1 MKSFSRGIIAL
12 IIVSAILLLSDL
24 QNRNARKNA
33 SSSRDESKSEATV
46 GKKYTLGLCYFG
58 PEASHDDLLAGL
70 WQRLKELG
78 YVRDSNLIVKAMHSN
93 GEISNIA
100 PILLNLDNQTMDLIL
115 VTSTPCV
122 TAAAATVKKHPVAF
136 TYCYDPIAAGAG
148 VSRENH
154 VPNMTGIG
162 SFPPVEKTI
171 EFILQTIPKTKK
183 IGTIYNS
190 SEANSRKVVEVMRA
204 MAKKSG
210 FTLVEMPVVNSSEVF
225 QATQV
230 IASKGIDALYIS
242 GDNTAIQAF
251 DAIAGICNKQSI
263 PLVVNDLPLVQKGA
277 FAAIGI
283 GWKSVGYYT
292 GDLIGRLLNGASPT
306 AIPIENYA
314 NEDIA
319 IDDAKAKSLGLTIPQ
334 KYRTPSASQ
343 QEKTL
348 TTETPQLKKKKYKLA
363 MVHYV
368 DSPNSESCEKG
379 IRKVLADKKLREGVD
394 YTLKVYNAQGD
405 ITTLNSIAGSIGNE
419 KCDLVFA
426 LSTPSIQLL
435 SKKLPGT
442 KMVFTN
448 VGDPMAAGLGT
459 SYVKHLPNICGVSTM
474 SDFIGMIKLVRYLH
488 PGIKRVGTIFAP
500 SEINSVSYK
509 DRLAEAAK
517 KQGIVLVSAPA
528 SSSNEVLDA
537 ANSLVAQKIGAFC
550 QISDNLTGSCSSA
563 ILKVAHNSKIPYY
576 GFVTN
581 QIGQGAVAVCARDYF
596 QAGYEAGEMGIE
608 VLSGKSPATI
618 PYSNV
623 KKTDYLINPDIAKMF
638 NIPVS
643 DHLFKA
649 FPQLQ
654 KKKP

>member
-24 QNRNARKNA
+24 QNRNSKKDTLLQLDTA
-33 SSSRDESKSEATV
+33 KSEATV

-58 PEASHDDLLAGL
+58 SEASHDDLLSGL

-78 YVRDSNLIVKAMHSN
+78 FVRDSNLIVKASHAN
-93 GEISNIA
+93 GEIGNIA
-100 PILLNLDNQTMDLIL
+100 PILLNMDNQAMDLVL

-122 TAAAATVKKHPVAF
+122 TAAVASIKNHPVAF

-148 VSRENH
+148 TSRENH
-154 VPNMTGIG
+154 APNITGIG

-171 EFILQTIPKTKK
+171 QFILETLPKTKK
-183 IGTIYNS
+183 IGTIYNT
-190 SEANSRKVVEVMRA
+190 SEANSRKVVSVMRDI
-204 MAKKSG
+204 AKKSG

-251 DAIAGICNKQSI
+251 DAIAGVCNKQSI
-263 PLVVNDLPLVQKGA
+263 PLIVNDLPLVKKGA

-283 GWKSVGYYT
+283 GWKSVGYYS
-292 GDLIGRLLNGASPT
+292 GDLIGKLLNGASP
-306 AIPIENYA
+306 AGIPIENYV
-314 NEDIA
+314 NEEVA
-319 IDDAKAKSLGLTIPQ
+319 INEAKVKSLGITIPQ
-334 KYRTPSASQ
+334 KY
-343 QEKTL
+343 L
-348 TTETPQLKKKKYKLA
+348 TTNPPQTQTKSPTDTLQHKKKKYKLGL
-363 MVHYV
+363 VHYV

-379 IRKVLADKKLREGVD
+379 IRKALADKKLREGVD

-405 ITTLNSIAGSIGNE
+405 ITTLNSIAGTIENE

-426 LSTPSIQLL
+426 LSTPTIQLM
-435 SKKLPGT
+435 SKKLAKT

-448 VGDPMAAGLGT
+448 VGDPVAAGLGT
-459 SYVKHLPNICGVSTM
+459 SFVNHLPNLCGVSTM
-474 SDFIGMIKLVRYLH
+474 SDFIGMIKLIRYLH

-509 DRLAEAAK
+509 DRLADAAK
-517 KQGIVLVSAPA
+517 KQKMVLVAVPANSAT
-528 SSSNEVLDA
+528 EVLDA
-537 ANSLVAQKIGAFC
+537 ANSLVAQQIEAFC

-576 GFVTN
+576 GFVTS
-581 QIGQGAVAVCARDYF
+581 QIGQGAVAVCARDYS
-596 QAGYEAGEMGIE
+596 QAGYEAGLMGID
-608 VLSGKSPATI
+608 VLNGKYPASI

-623 KKTDYLINPDIAKMF
+623 RKTDYLINQDNARLY
-638 NIPVS
+638 NIPIS
-643 DHLFKA
+643 DHLFKT
-649 FPQLQ
+649 FPQL
-654 KKKP
+654 KLNNP